1 LKVKIDGKTYNG
13 ENHVIFIAFDEKI
26 IQEIKTCLD
35 VSNILVV
42 IPSNTI
48 KDKKKIKMIEKQIEW
63 FQKEVKE
70 DGKNKL

>member
-1 LKVKIDGKTYNG
+1 MKIKIDGKTYNG
-13 ENHVIFIAFDEKI
+13 EDHVIFISFDEKI

-70 DGKNKL
+70 DGKNKF